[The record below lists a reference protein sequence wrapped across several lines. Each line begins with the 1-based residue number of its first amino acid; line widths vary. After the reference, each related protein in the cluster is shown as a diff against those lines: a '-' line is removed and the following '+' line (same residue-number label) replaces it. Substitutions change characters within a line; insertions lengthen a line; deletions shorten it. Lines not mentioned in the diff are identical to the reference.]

1 MRHLNLSAERNII
14 GCGRP
19 AEDTAR
25 EFRIEVLEDGWR
37 QPNFHLHGKQMQ
49 GGEWGVGSVLRWLNS
64 VGHFRADEKTV
75 FNKPV
80 SFLLRVL

>member
-1 MRHLNLSAERNII
+1 MRHLNLSAERTII

-25 EFRIEVLEDGWR
+25 EFRIEVLSIGG
-37 QPNFHLHGKQMQ
+37 QPDFHLHEKQMQ

-64 VGHFRADEKTV
+64 LVHFRADEKTV
-75 FNKPV
+75 SNKTI